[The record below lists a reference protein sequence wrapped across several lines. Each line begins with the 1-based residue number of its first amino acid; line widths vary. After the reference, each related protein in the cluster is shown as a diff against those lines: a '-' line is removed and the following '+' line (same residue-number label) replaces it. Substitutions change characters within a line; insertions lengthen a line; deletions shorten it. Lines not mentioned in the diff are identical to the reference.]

1 MVRFDSIRVEYDI
14 GDCHFSMPSLT
25 LQPMVENAIRHGVR
39 ICEQGVV
46 RVITRQKDDYHEIV
60 IQDNGCGF
68 DPEKIKEDEGA
79 HIGIRNV
86 RERLESMCGGS
97 LTIESVINEGTTVT
111 IRIPLASPEKDMMSK
126 L

>member
-14 GDCHFSMPSLT
+14 GDSHFSMPSLT

-97 LTIESVINEGTTVT
+97 LTIDSVIGEGTTVT
-111 IRIPLASPEKDMMSK
+111 IRIPMESPEKNAMIK

>member
-1 MVRFDSIRVEYDI
+1 MEYDI
-14 GDCHFSMPSLT
+14 GDSHFLMPSLT

-39 ICEQGVV
+39 VRDEGIV
-46 RVITRQKDDYHEIV
+46 RVITRRKDDYHEIM

-68 DPEKIKEDEGA
+68 DLEKIEDADGT

-86 RERLESMCGGS
+86 RERLESMCGGA
-97 LTIESVINEGTTVT
+97 LTIDSMIGEGTTVT
-111 IRIPLASPEKDMMSK
+111 IRIPLESPEKDAMTK